1 MNSIWN
7 FKRENEAPYIIPVED
22 VSSEVEN
29 PEEASL
35 DFDEEEV
42 ELDMDWSDSEIDEAL
57 ADDTGTEGNGTPL
70 PASSLEPSTL
80 ADEITPVVTDNDDD
94 EEDQEM
100 NEDDWL
106 GDVLDGL
113 DDSEADGDYGDVE
126 SVASASSVSSSLSNK
141 RKRELDDDDDIHHD
155 QDHSPFSK
163 RLK

>member
-7 FKRENEAPYIIPVED
+7 FKRENETPYIIPVED
-22 VSSEVEN
+22 VSSEIEN

-80 ADEITPVVTDNDDD
+80 ADEITPTVSDDDD
-94 EEDQEM
+94 EEM

-106 GDVLDGL
+106 GDVLDGM
-113 DDSEADGDYGDVE
+113 DDSEAEGDYGDAD
-126 SVASASSVSSSLSNK
+126 SVASASSVSSTSSRKSK
-141 RKRELDDDDDIHHD
+141 RRLEDDDLHEH
-155 QDHSPFSK
+155 HSPSSK
-163 RLK
+163 RQK

>member
-7 FKRENEAPYIIPVED
+7 FKRENDAPYIIPVED

-70 PASSLEPSTL
+70 PASSLEPSAL
-80 ADEITPVVTDNDDD
+80 ADEITPSVTDDDD
-94 EEDQEM
+94 EM

-106 GDVLDGL
+106 GDVLDGM
-113 DDSEADGDYGDVE
+113 DDSEAEGDYGDVE
-126 SVASASSVSSSLSNK
+126 SVASASSVSSSSSSRKPK
-141 RKRELDDDDDIHHD
+141 RRLEDDDLHD
-155 QDHSPFSK
+155 QEHTRYSK